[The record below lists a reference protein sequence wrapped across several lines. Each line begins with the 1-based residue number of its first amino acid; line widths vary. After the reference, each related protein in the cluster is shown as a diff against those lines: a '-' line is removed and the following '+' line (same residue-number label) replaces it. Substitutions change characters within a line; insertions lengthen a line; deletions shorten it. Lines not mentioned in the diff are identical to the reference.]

1 MVIVAPAA
9 KRPQTGSMEPTPA
22 KRKIVPAAD
31 PDLERFDHLAH
42 PDAFGGVTMR
52 RIFAYLVDLLVIA
65 PVVTVVAVIFWM
77 LGVLTLGLLT
87 PLLAL
92 MLLAVP
98 FCYHTLLIGGP
109 ESATLGMRL
118 MGLRV
123 RRLDGGRPDYIL
135 AALLTAAFYVSVA
148 LTGWL
153 ILIVALFNIRGRTL
167 HDWLCG
173 TLVINTR
180 RAT

>member
-1 MVIVAPAA
+1 
-9 KRPQTGSMEPTPA
+9 MEPTPP
-22 KRKIVPAAD
+22 KREIVPDAE

-42 PDAFGGVTMR
+42 PETFGGVTMR

-77 LGVLTLGLLT
+77 LGVLTFGLLT

-135 AALLTAAFYVSVA
+135 AALLTVAFYVSVA
-148 LTGWL
+148 LTSWL

-180 RAT
+180 RAI